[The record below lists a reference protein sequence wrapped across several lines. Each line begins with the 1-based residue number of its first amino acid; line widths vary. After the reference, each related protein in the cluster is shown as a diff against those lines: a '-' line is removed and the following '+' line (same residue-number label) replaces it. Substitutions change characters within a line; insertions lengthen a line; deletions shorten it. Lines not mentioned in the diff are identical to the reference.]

1 MDKIIIKTSDR
12 EIIIPDRKEV
22 LLIDNP
28 DFPEGG
34 QRPVDRDLRIVIG
47 QYCRVQYVSIRSGQT
62 DPDREEKREMIL
74 GDHSRLDSYRA
85 YFGSGGSRINF
96 INRLGQGSELDSR
109 VFFYQKSE
117 AALEAQDNY
126 IFTAPDSR
134 GRFSVTGLLSGTA
147 SAKYYSDI
155 VIDPIA
161 QGTDSRIDM
170 KLYLLDPG
178 AKGVILP
185 GLKIA
190 ANEVKAGHGASTFQ
204 LSPEDLFY
212 LRCRGLSEAQAK
224 SLVINSLA
232 ARFTDGLLDKS
243 LKEIILKQISGPNV
257 L

>member
-22 LLIDNP
+22 LLVDNL
-28 DFPEGG
+28 DFSEGG
-34 QRPVDRDLRIVIG
+34 RRTAGRDLRIVIG
-47 QYCRVQYVSIRSGQT
+47 QYCRVQYVSIMAGPA
-62 DPDREEKREMIL
+62 DPEKEERREMIL
-74 GDHSRLDSYRA
+74 GDHSRLDSYRV
-85 YFGSGGSRINF
+85 YLGSGGSRMNF
-96 INRLGQGSELDSR
+96 INRLGREAELDSR
-109 VFFYQKSE
+109 VFFYQRSG
-117 AALEAQDNY
+117 ATLESQDNY
-126 IFTAPDSR
+126 IFAAPDSR

-155 VIDPIA
+155 VIDPAA

-178 AKGVILP
+178 AKGTILP

-204 LSPEDLFY
+204 LSPENLFY
-212 LRCRGLSEAQAK
+212 LRGRGLSEAQAK

-243 LKEIILKQISGPNV
+243 LKEAILRQISGPNV